1 MDADCVKEDTGDDG
15 HAGSSPADAPEA
27 EKEYGLDWSWD
38 DEEDLRRFLKGGL
51 AAK

>member
-1 MDADCVKEDTGDDG
+1 VKENTGDDSR
-15 HAGSSPADAPEA
+15 AGGSPADALEI
-27 EKEYGLDWSWD
+27 EKDDLDWSWD